1 MNIFFDTTVLVAAS
15 AHAHPHHAQ
24 ALPALQ
30 RVVAK
35 QDKGAIGLHSLAE
48 TYAAL
53 TRLPVLPRIHPS
65 EAARIV
71 TDNILPH
78 FKTIPLDRIDYEQA
92 ILAMR
97 DGGWSGARIYD
108 ALILQCATKSK
119 ADRIYTFNLIDFR
132 SLARSALQSKIC
144 SP

>member
-15 AHAHPHHAQ
+15 AHGHPHHSQ

-30 RVVAK
+30 RVIAK
-35 QDKGAIGLHSLAE
+35 QDKGAISLHSIAE

-53 TRLPVLPRIHPS
+53 TRLPVVPRIHPS
-65 EAARIV
+65 EAVRIV
-71 TDNILPH
+71 TDNILAH
-78 FKTIPLDRIDYEQA
+78 FKAIPLEKSDYEQA
-92 ILAMR
+92 MVTVS

-108 ALILQCATKSK
+108 ALILQCAAKAK
-119 ADRIYTFNLIDFR
+119 ADRIYTFNLFDFR
-132 SLARSALQSKIC
+132 SVAPPNLQNKIC